1 MAFIAILMKI
11 GKARTNDRPCLV
23 FDPFCGAGSIALTC
37 RMMNCLSVNMDIDDQ
52 CREAINL
59 ILENTLDDVKYREF
73 AGLLTDKDE
82 ESKEDDNE
90 DKDEDHDSDEEEE
103 EEQGET
109 RAKRKHTNTK
119 EVFHCLCFCNIMIE
133 RLILNFRI
141 YMHTA
146 LW

>member
-1 MAFIAILMKI
+1 M
-11 GKARTNDRPCLV
+11 
-23 FDPFCGAGSIALTC
+23 
-37 RMMNCLSVNMDIDDQ
+37 
-52 CREAINL
+52 NL
-59 ILENTLDDVKYREF
+59 ILENTAEIEKYKEF

-119 EVFHCLCFCNIMIE
+119 EVFHCLCFCNKMIE

-146 LW
+146 LR